1 MYPFIIRSVAVL
13 INISLFSLGCSS
25 NPTVAYSPIAN
36 STSTL
41 QSVVH
46 ESPPIAAI
54 PKVSEN
60 LLSAEQLMQLKQLGI
75 KVVLPTYLP
84 AGFQVTYFE
93 AHRQKRPEDITD
105 SAYYRISYA
114 NANNICIEVGSGY
127 QAVWITNPSKSELE
141 TALGDIE
148 ITYGKLRRS
157 ETMQYWASIK
167 KGGQVIYTGGKLS
180 GVSETCNPLSLKD
193 FTKVLKSLTV
203 LE

>member
-1 MYPFIIRSVAVL
+1 MYPFVIRSVAVL
-13 INISLFSLGCSS
+13 INISLFSVGCSS
-25 NPTVAYSPIAN
+25 NPTVVYSPIAN

-41 QSVVH
+41 QSVIN
-46 ESPPIAAI
+46 EATPIAAI
-54 PKVSEN
+54 PEVSEN
-60 LLSAEQLMQLKQLGI
+60 LLSTEQLMQLKQLGI

-84 AGFQVTYFE
+84 AGFKVTYFE
-93 AHRQKRPEDITD
+93 AHGQKNPQDITD
-105 SAYYRISYA
+105 SAYYRVSYA
-114 NANNICIEVGSGY
+114 NANSICIEVGSGY
-127 QAVWITNPSKSELE
+127 QAVWITNPSKSQLE

-167 KGGQVIYTGGKLS
+167 NGGQVIYTGGKLS
-180 GVSETCNPLSLKD
+180 GASEICNPMRLED